1 MRELLIE
8 ACSFAVNAPSPP
20 TMPLQLSLA
29 PEVVPSMLD
38 VALVAWQQVVA
49 LAELSV
55 GRHGSHQ

>member
-1 MRELLIE
+1 
-8 ACSFAVNAPSPP
+8 
-20 TMPLQLSLA
+20 MPLQLSLA

-55 GRHGSHQ
+55 GRHGSHR